1 MKQEINMNIQ
11 TYIRKNPLP
20 VGLANKWN
28 QYRNFITT
36 PPHFETFV
44 VQQWYRCLCYQE
56 KKTKDALWIKY
67 FLINKGFVTS
77 KSEEVKDDRKTKAFE
92 LDKTNYYYV
101 TKPTWVNK

>member
-1 MKQEINMNIQ
+1 MNIQ
-11 TYIRKNPLP
+11 TYIRLNPLP

-28 QYRNFITT
+28 EYRKGSAYPNFI
-36 PPHFETFV
+36 FFIK
-44 VQQWYRCLCYQE
+44 QQWSNCIFYQE

-67 FLINKGFVTS
+67 FFINKGFVTS

-101 TKPTWVNK
+101 IKPVWVEK